1 MLRIRSVWPI
11 FALIFCAAVA
21 GCGAGTNQ
29 FGGQP
34 GSGGNSSVVL
44 AMTDAPPTLVSV
56 LSAQVT
62 LTGATL
68 APGNVSV
75 LSAPVTVDLA
85 RLQTDIAYIGT
96 ATKLSAGNFTSVTLT
111 FANPKLTI
119 ENDMATT
126 IAGCLVGQICTLVP
140 TASPL
145 STTVPLTA
153 FSIPASGATGLLIDV
168 NLDNLL
174 TASLGEDFS
183 TGTTVIPFIPAG
195 TNAPAVGAEDVVGQ
209 VGNLNA
215 SAKTFTLTNA
225 TGTYSLKSDTTS
237 TFFQFPIAGS
247 CTAQVFACLQNG
259 QILSVDIG
267 IQFDGSI
274 LARNVVFEDPDSS
287 DAEIEGI
294 VTKTTNLGVQ
304 QFDIVIQ
311 TMSSSVSGLS
321 IGQPITVQ
329 FSTVPPTP
337 TPFGV
342 DLVHAD
348 NFQVSTS
355 GFLFT
360 APVDLSVGQQ
370 VSVRRNSASTAS
382 LIKADRVLLR
392 STRVTANVQTALP
405 LIFLSP
411 LPSLFSGHGITG
423 ITTQVS
429 VNPPTI
435 YYEVGKIINSSNVVI
450 GVPVSARGPLFIVGS
465 GRTLIA
471 TKIVVK

>member
-1 MLRIRSVWPI
+1 MMFRIRFVWPI
-11 FALIFCAAVA
+11 SALIVCAAIA

-34 GSGGNSSVVL
+34 GTGGNSSVVL
-44 AMTDAPPTLVSV
+44 AMTDTPPTLVSV

-68 APGNVSV
+68 SPGNVSL
-75 LSAPVTVDLA
+75 LSAPATVDLA

-96 ATKLSAGNFTSVTLT
+96 AAKLSSGNFTSVTLT

-119 ENDMATT
+119 ENDMATP
-126 IAGCLVGQICTLVP
+126 IAGCAVGMICTIVP

-153 FSIPASGATGLLIDV
+153 FSIPASAATGLLIDV
-168 NLDNLL
+168 NLDFLL
-174 TASLGEDFS
+174 NPSLGEDFS
-183 TGTTVIPFIPAG
+183 TGTTVTPFIPAG

-225 TGTYSLKSDTTS
+225 TATYSLKADTTS
-237 TFFQFPIAGS
+237 SFFQFPIAGS
-247 CTAQVFACLQNG
+247 CTAQIFACLQNG

-274 LARNVVFEDPDSS
+274 LARNIVFEDPDSN
-287 DAEIEGI
+287 DAEIEGMI
-294 VTKTTNLGVQ
+294 TSTNAGVQ
-304 QFDIVIQ
+304 QFNIVIQ
-311 TMSSSVSGLS
+311 TMSSAVPGLS

-329 FSTVPPTP
+329 YTGALFDI
-337 TPFGV
+337 

-348 NFQVSTS
+348 NFPISTS
-355 GFLFT
+355 NFLFT
-360 APVDLSVGQQ
+360 TPADLSVGQQ
-370 VSVRRNSASTAS
+370 VSIRRNSASTAS
-382 LIKADRVLLR
+382 LLKADRVRLR
-392 STRVTANVQTALP
+392 STRITANVQTALP

-423 ITTQVS
+423 ITAQVS

-435 YYEVGKIINSSNVVI
+435 YYQVGKIINSSNVVI
-450 GVPVSARGPLFIVGS
+450 GLPVSARGPLFIVGS

-471 TKIVVK
+471 SKIVVKP